1 MTQQRAV
8 RTRAAVIA
16 GAATEFAQHGY
27 VGASVNRII
36 ESTPVTKGA
45 MYFHFPTKG
54 AMAEAILDN
63 AAAVYTAIANRW
75 TAVDGVHPFEA
86 IAGMVDD
93 AAQAFDEDVALRA
106 EARLTVETEFAP
118 RQPLLALD
126 TAVLDLAGRANESG
140 CLREEFTAA
149 KFVRV
154 LSASLAGHRLLAHT
168 APLGIAASLEA
179 GYRESVDTVLA
190 ASRTATCN
198 ESHGSDRTRAS
209 A

>member
-1 MTQQRAV
+1 MTQQRAIK
-8 RTRAAVIA
+8 TRAAVLDGA
-16 GAATEFAQHGY
+16 GTEFAQHGY

-36 ESTPVTKGA
+36 ESTTVTKGA
-45 MYFHFPTKG
+45 MYFHFQSKE

-75 TAVDGVHPFEA
+75 TAIDGVHPFDA

-93 AAQAFDEDVALRA
+93 AAQAFSENIALRA
-106 EARLTVETEFAP
+106 EARLTVETEFF
-118 RQPLLALD
+118 RHRPLSAWD
-126 TAVLDLAGRANESG
+126 AAVLDLAGKAGESG
-140 CLREEFTAA
+140 CLRQDFTAT
-149 KFVRV
+149 KFMGV

-168 APLGIAASLEA
+168 APTGTAASLEA
-179 GYRESVDTVLA
+179 GYREAVDTVLA
-190 ASRTATCN
+190 ASRTVTCI

>member
-36 ESTPVTKGA
+36 ESTTVTKGA
-45 MYFHFPTKG
+45 MYFHFPSKG
-54 AMAEAILDN
+54 SMAKAILDN

-75 TAVDGVHPFEA
+75 TAVDGVHPFDA

-93 AAQAFDEDVALRA
+93 AARAFDEEVVLRA
-106 EARLTVETEFAP
+106 EARLTVETEFVP

-126 TAVLDLAGRANESG
+126 AAVLDLAGKADESG
-140 CLREEFTAA
+140 CLREDFTAA

-168 APLGIAASLEA
+168 APTGIAASLES
-179 GYRESVDTVLA
+179 GYRESMDTVLA
-190 ASRTATCN
+190 ASRTATCI
-198 ESHGSDRTRAS
+198 ESHGSDRMRAS

>member
-1 MTQQRAV
+1 MTQQRAIK
-8 RTRAAVIA
+8 TRAAVLD

-36 ESTPVTKGA
+36 ESTTVTKGA
-45 MYFHFPTKG
+45 MYFHFPSKE

-63 AAAVYTAIANRW
+63 ADAVYTAIAHRW
-75 TAVDGVHPFEA
+75 TTDDGVHPFDA

-93 AAQAFDEDVALRA
+93 AAQAFAEDIALRA
-106 EARLTVETEFAP
+106 EARLTVETEFFP
-118 RQPLLALD
+118 RQPLSTFN
-126 TAVLDLAGRANESG
+126 TAVLDLAGKADESG
-140 CLREEFTAA
+140 CLRKEFTPA

-168 APLGIAASLEA
+168 APTGTAASLDT
-179 GYRESVDTVLA
+179 GYRESLDTLLS
-190 ASRTATCN
+190 ASRTATCI
-198 ESHGSDRTRAS
+198 ESHGSDRTRVS

>member
-1 MTQQRAV
+1 MTQLRAV

-36 ESTPVTKGA
+36 ESTTVTKGA
-45 MYFHFPTKG
+45 MYFHFPSKG
-54 AMAEAILDN
+54 SMAEAILDN
-63 AAAVYTAIANRW
+63 AAAVYAAIANRW
-75 TAVDGVHPFEA
+75 ITVDGVHPFDA

-93 AAQAFDEDVALRA
+93 AAQAYYEEVALRA
-106 EARLTVETEFAP
+106 EARLTVETEFVP

-126 TAVLDLAGRANESG
+126 TAVFELASKADESG
-140 CLREEFTAA
+140 CLREDFTAA

-168 APLGIAASLEA
+168 APTGIAASLEA

-190 ASRTATCN
+190 ASRTVTCI
-198 ESHGSDRTRAS
+198 ESHGSDRMRAS

>member
-1 MTQQRAV
+1 MTQQRAL

-63 AAAVYTAIANRW
+63 AAAVYAAIANRW
-75 TAVDGVHPFEA
+75 TAVDGVHPFDA

-93 AAQAFDEDVALRA
+93 AALAFDEDVALRA
-106 EARLTVETEFAP
+106 EARLTVETEFVP

-126 TAVLDLAGRANESG
+126 TAVLDLAGKADESG

-168 APLGIAASLEA
+168 APTGIAASLEA

-190 ASRTATCN
+190 ASRTATCI
-198 ESHGSDRTRAS
+198 ESHGSDQRRAS